1 MKTKFSHSWRASKK
15 PKKQRKYMYNAPL
28 HVLKK
33 FVSAHLSG
41 DLKKKYGIRSVG
53 VKKGDKV
60 KIVRGQFRKK
70 IGKVERVDLKK
81 CKVYITGI
89 EVVKKDGTKTLFPI
103 HPSNLIIQ
111 ELNLDDKKRNKKLSP
126 LGKETKK

>member
-1 MKTKFSHSWRASKK
+1 MKRKFSITWKSSKE
-15 PKKQRKYMYNAPL
+15 PKKQRKYRYNAPL
-28 HVLKK
+28 HILKK
-33 FVSAHLSG
+33 LVSVHISG
-41 DLKKKYGIRSVG
+41 DLKNKYGIRSIS

-89 EVVKKDGTKTLFPI
+89 EAVKKDGTKTLFPI
-103 HPSNLIIQ
+103 HPCNLTIQ
-111 ELNLDDKKRNKKLSP
+111 ELNLDDKKRNKKLSQ
-126 LGKETKK
+126 LIKEKKK